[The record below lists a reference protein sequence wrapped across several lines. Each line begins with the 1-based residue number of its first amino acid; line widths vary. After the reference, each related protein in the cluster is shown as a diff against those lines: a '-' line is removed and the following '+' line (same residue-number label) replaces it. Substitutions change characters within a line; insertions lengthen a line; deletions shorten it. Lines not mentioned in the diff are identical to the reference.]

1 MLQRKSK
8 KFLLYFFLF
17 ITIGTITNKNLNNIN
32 FSNINKITVLG
43 LDEKD
48 SFELKNN
55 FNVLK
60 NDNLFFLDKSF
71 IKKILDSKS
80 FIEEYVVIKQYPSI
94 LTIKV
99 VQTEILAKFKKN
111 EKNYYLGSNGKFIND
126 VDIKYE
132 VPFIFGDFKIEK
144 LFELKDAID
153 QTNFNYNNI
162 EKLFFFKSGRWD
174 IETFD
179 GLLIKLPKDEI
190 VGSFELL
197 VKILIENDEK
207 KIKKIDFRQ
216 KNQVIIDG

>member
-1 MLQRKSK
+1 M
-8 KFLLYFFLF
+8 
-17 ITIGTITNKNLNNIN
+17 IGTITNKNLNNI
-32 FSNINKITVLG
+32 SLSRIDKITILG
-43 LDEKD
+43 LNEKD

-55 FNVLK
+55 LNVLK
-60 NDNLFFLDKSF
+60 NDNLFFLDDSL

-80 FIEEYVVIKQYPSI
+80 FIEEYVVTKQYPSI

-99 VQTEILAKFKKN
+99 VQTKILARFKKN
-111 EKNYYLGSNGKFIND
+111 EKNYYLGTNGKFIND
-126 VDIKYE
+126 VKIKYE
-132 VPFIFGDFKIEK
+132 VPFIFGDFKIKK
-144 LFELKDAID
+144 LFELKNAID

-190 VGSFELL
+190 IGSFELL
-197 VKILIENDEK
+197 IKILNENDEK

-216 KNQVIIDG
+216 KNQVIIDGW

>member
-1 MLQRKSK
+1 M
-8 KFLLYFFLF
+8 
-17 ITIGTITNKNLNNIN
+17 IGTITNKNLNNI
-32 FSNINKITVLG
+32 SLSRIDKITILG
-43 LDEKD
+43 LNEKD

-55 FNVLK
+55 LNVLK
-60 NDNLFFLDKSF
+60 NDNLFFLDDSL

-80 FIEEYVVIKQYPSI
+80 FIEEYVVTKQYPSI

-99 VQTEILAKFKKN
+99 VQTKILARFKKN
-111 EKNYYLGSNGKFIND
+111 EKNYYLGTNGKFIND
-126 VDIKYE
+126 VKIKYE
-132 VPFIFGDFKIEK
+132 VPFIFGDFKIKK
-144 LFELKDAID
+144 LFELKNAID

>member
-32 FSNINKITVLG
+32 FSKINKITVLG

>member
-8 KFLLYFFLF
+8 KFILYFFLF
-17 ITIGTITNKNLNNIN
+17 IMIGTITNKNLNNI
-32 FSNINKITVLG
+32 SLSRIDKITILG
-43 LDEKD
+43 LNEKD

-55 FNVLK
+55 LNVLK
-60 NDNLFFLDKSF
+60 NDNLFFLDDSL

-80 FIEEYVVIKQYPSI
+80 FIEEYVVTKQYPSI

-99 VQTEILAKFKKN
+99 VQTKILARFKKN
-111 EKNYYLGSNGKFIND
+111 EKNYYLGTNGKFIND
-126 VDIKYE
+126 VKIKYE
-132 VPFIFGDFKIEK
+132 VPFIFGDFKIKK
-144 LFELKDAID
+144 LFELKNAID

-190 VGSFELL
+190 IGSFELL
-197 VKILIENDEK
+197 IKILNENDEK

>member
-8 KFLLYFFLF
+8 KFILYFFLF
-17 ITIGTITNKNLNNIN
+17 IMIGTITNKNLNNI
-32 FSNINKITVLG
+32 SLSRIDKITILG
-43 LDEKD
+43 LNEKD

-55 FNVLK
+55 LNVLK
-60 NDNLFFLDKSF
+60 NDNLFFLDDSL

-80 FIEEYVVIKQYPSI
+80 FIEEYVVTKQYPSI

-99 VQTEILAKFKKN
+99 VQTKILARFKKN
-111 EKNYYLGSNGKFIND
+111 EKNYYLGTNGKFIND
-126 VDIKYE
+126 VKIKYE
-132 VPFIFGDFKIEK
+132 VPFIFGDFKIKK
-144 LFELKDAID
+144 LFELKNAID
-153 QTNFNYNNI
+153 KTNFNYNNI

-190 VGSFELL
+190 IGSFELL
-197 VKILIENDEK
+197 IKILNENDEK

>member
-32 FSNINKITVLG
+32 LSKINKITVLG

-48 SFELKNN
+48 SYELKNN

-80 FIEEYVVIKQYPSI
+80 FIEEYVVVKQYPSI

-111 EKNYYLGSNGKFIND
+111 EKNYYLGTNGKFIND

>member
-126 VDIKYE
+126 EDIKYE

>member
-32 FSNINKITVLG
+32 FSKINKITVLG

-80 FIEEYVVIKQYPSI
+80 YIEEYVVIKQYPSI

>member
-1 MLQRKSK
+1 M
-8 KFLLYFFLF
+8 
-17 ITIGTITNKNLNNIN
+17 IGTITNKNLNNI
-32 FSNINKITVLG
+32 SLSRIDKITILG
-43 LDEKD
+43 LNEKD

-55 FNVLK
+55 LNVLK
-60 NDNLFFLDKSF
+60 NDNLFFLDDSL

-80 FIEEYVVIKQYPSI
+80 FIEEYVVTKQYPSI

-99 VQTEILAKFKKN
+99 VQTKILARFKKN
-111 EKNYYLGSNGKFIND
+111 EKNYYLGTNGKFIND
-126 VDIKYE
+126 VKIKYE
-132 VPFIFGDFKIEK
+132 VPFIFGDFKIKK
-144 LFELKDAID
+144 LFELKNAID

-190 VGSFELL
+190 IGSFELL
-197 VKILIENDEK
+197 IKILNENDEK